1 PMAAGAPYTLLAGL
15 VRRVAGLRDDL
26 SQSDRQY
33 RLARSV
39 AASAGESDRA
49 GRIVLALGAM
59 LGEPWV
65 DADPA
70 LAAARQAGAALAPLS
85 SKAAGAFVDEVLPSC
100 SPERREALIAH
111 AGGSPFLLEEL
122 LRAAA
127 TSTSREQPVAAIA
140 IVQARLDRLS
150 PDLRRVLRAASV
162 F

>member
-1 PMAAGAPYTLLAGL
+1 MMFVLL
-15 VRRVAGLRDDL
+15 L
-26 SQSDRQY
+26 SK
-33 RLARSV
+33 V
-39 AASAGESDRA
+39 
-49 GRIVLALGAM
+49 V
-59 LGEPWV
+59 
-65 DADPA
+65 
-70 LAAARQAGAALAPLS
+70 
-85 SKAAGAFVDEVLPSC
+85 GAFINKVLPSC

-162 F
+162 FGRDFTRDGVAAVLSPIDELELANHLRA